1 VVVKTEPPYVQSK
14 FWSVLSARD
23 ILRGVGVRLEYVNEG
38 MSRCEGVPLR
48 CEEWGGAF
56 AEADRDLY
64 RFRGWKVSGA
74 FLITIT

>member
-1 VVVKTEPPYVQSK
+1 MNGGT
-14 FWSVLSARD
+14 
-23 ILRGVGVRLEYVNEG
+23 GVRLEYVNEWRAG
-38 MSRCEGVPLR
+38 RGAVTLR